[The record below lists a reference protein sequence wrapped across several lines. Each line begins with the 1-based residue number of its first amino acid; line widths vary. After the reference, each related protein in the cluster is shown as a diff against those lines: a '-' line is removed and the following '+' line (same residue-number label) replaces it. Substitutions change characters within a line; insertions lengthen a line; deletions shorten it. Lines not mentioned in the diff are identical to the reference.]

1 MEWGENI
8 AFTCEKFFNPI
19 KNTKMKANVV
29 SSRIFPGSADPD
41 PPCHHISESAKEHK
55 SLCKSD
61 H

>member
-1 MEWGENI
+1 
-8 AFTCEKFFNPI
+8 
-19 KNTKMKANVV
+19 MKAKVV
-29 SSRIFPGSADPD
+29 SSRIFLGSADPD